1 MRNIIRM
8 YASGQPATWPLPQS
22 SISACPSCSHFHL
35 MRERGDSKVSKSC
48 PATSKGGDSARPV
61 SISLYKILS
70 ARGVFCENFGLDGS
84 VTAPARAAVAAALA
98 AAAEPG
104 RLARLRPLAGRLA
117 ERLTGRLACPLS
129 RNFSSSVSVGALVSR
144 LSESAFEPE
153 RDTATLTVA
162 AEPGRLLV
170 RLLCPLTGRPACTF
184 SCSFSASFS
193 ASALTS
199 FLSDSADGFSCFAGV
214 AAPVEALSASSF
226 EGSSSAASTA
236 AVISTS
242 AGLRFIT
249 TTWRRETFL
258 ARARGIDWLLKAGEA
273 SMFEASSPPSSPK
286 ASYLCSRRR
295 MERLQHRIALD
306 RGRHVRVFPWL
317 GGGPKSKDAKT
328 WEAVSFSTAGF
339 RPRGHGFMA
348 SWLSTMTA

>member
-1 MRNIIRM
+1 
-8 YASGQPATWPLPQS
+8 
-22 SISACPSCSHFHL
+22 

-48 PATSKGGDSARPV
+48 AATSMGGDSASPV

-84 VTAPARAAVAAALA
+84 VTAPARAAAAAALG

-104 RLARLRPLAGRLA
+104 RLARLRPLVGRLA

-129 RNFSSSVSVGALVSR
+129 RNFSSSVSAGVLVSR
-144 LSESAFEPE
+144 LSDSAFEPA
-153 RDTATLTVA
+153 RDTATLTA

-170 RLLCPLTGRPACTF
+170 RLLCPLTGRPACAF

-258 ARARGIDWLLKAGEA
+258 ARARGIDWLLKAGGA
-273 SMFEASSPPSSPK
+273 SMFEASSPPSSPM

-295 MERLQHRIALD
+295 TERLQHRIALD
-306 RGRHVRVFPWL
+306 RGRHVRVFAWL
-317 GGGPKSKDAKT
+317 GGGPNSKEAKT
-328 WEAVSFSTAGF
+328 WEAVSFSTTGF
-339 RPRGHGFMA
+339 RPRGQGFMA